1 MTGYIVLVFI
11 LFKFASGHEL
21 ALPVTTDLD
30 QENDKILAAIDD
42 IFITLKVDKN
52 FKKFKNVAEYISIHR
67 YIQDAVRNRNKKY
80 NEMYNQSKIMQD
92 PKIAY
97 YISNINKAL
106 REMINDYRITNTDLY
121 FDNNKHSSAPAA
133 SDDIL
138 TDFINLAKH
147 FHINL
152 NMNKNTK
159 TSNDTGIAK
168 YVETRRIYGGEV
180 AEIENWPFI
189 VSIHIASRFACAG
202 SIIREDLVLS
212 AASCFNKFY
221 ETKQKYEVKNN
232 IWIRAGSDS
241 VYSGGV
247 MVRAVKLH
255 FHSRYNPAQ
264 QTNNLVIL
272 QLKLKFEFKIG
283 LIQPIRWAKERATYK
298 KVHIAGWGNKD
309 YETTAVPASPE
320 FVRITE
326 PPPFD
331 RKRRYRRKG
340 LIVEDRQ
347 LQYSVLD
354 KYDME
359 ICKYG
364 YSNRTITMSNFCAGS
379 LQRGTGACKYD
390 VGGPGVIGTLLHAVI
405 SFGPSRCGI
414 TGAPTVFT
422 KVYRYKKWFK
432 KIFCS
437 VVMTNDTVVDS
448 NEMEELDV
456 VGPDGSK
463 VRRYPFVASVFIR
476 DKYVCT
482 GAIIRRDLVITVASC
497 VEAHHVLSKSGRRAF
512 ITTVNVRVGSDL
524 YPRGTKIPV
533 IDFHFQRSFN
543 QQTLQY
549 NLVILVLKTKIDF
562 IKGRIAGVRVSNATR
577 LKYKYTQISVVGW
590 GADCVS
596 KLLQFVIYYS

>member
-1 MTGYIVLVFI
+1 MSQNFNNLEQY
-11 LFKFASGHEL
+11 S
-21 ALPVTTDLD
+21 DLD
-30 QENDKILAAIDD
+30 E
-42 IFITLKVDKN
+42 
-52 FKKFKNVAEYISIHR
+52 E

-298 KVHIAGWGNKD
+298 K
-309 YETTAVPASPE
+309 
-320 FVRITE
+320 TE

-364 YSNRTITMSNFCAGS
+364 YSNSTTMSIRLQDES
-379 LQRGTGACKYD
+379 TQPIELQRGVRQGD
-390 VGGPGVIGTLLHAVI
+390 VI
-405 SFGPSRCGI
+405 SPKLFTNALEDVFKLLDWNRFGININGEYI
-414 TGAPTVFT
+414 THLRFA
-422 KVYRYKKWFK
+422 
-432 KIFCS
+432 
-437 VVMTNDTVVDS
+437 NDIVIMAES
-448 NEMEELDV
+448 LEELN
-456 VGPDGSK
+456 
-463 VRRYPFVASVFIR
+463 
-476 DKYVCT
+476 T
-482 GAIIRRDLVITVASC
+482 ML
-497 VEAHHVLSKSGRRAF
+497 
-512 ITTVNVRVGSDL
+512 SDL
-524 YPRGTKIPV
+524 SIV
-533 IDFHFQRSFN
+533 S
-543 QQTLQY
+543 QQVGLKM
-549 NLVILVLKTKIDF
+549 NMDKTKIMSNVHVTPVPVIVGNDALEVVDLYVYLGQVVQLGQSISQISHNNSIITKPKDIANYFNDYF
-562 IKGRIAGVRVSNATR
+562 INQVTRNDMDRTNKIEPIKNTIFMTPTNQQEVKKAINRLNNTNSIGHDGVCTKIVKICSEEIAGPLAYIFNLMFEQSKFPCHFKLSIIKPIYKKGDINDVSSHRPISIISIFSKISEILIYDR
-577 LKYKYTQISVVGW
+577 LYNFLEKFHILKNEQNG
-590 GADCVS
+590 S
-596 KLLQFVIYYS
+596 KK